1 MIENA
6 IRAIKLDAS
15 FYNAVENDEKMTGQA
30 GLLVLIVSLLSGLG
44 AAFVNDGAFFRP
56 LLFTTI
62 GGLIGWVVWAAVTA
76 FVGKAMFNGDTN
88 FGEMLRV
95 TGFAQAPRFIGF
107 IPFLGWIGYIWA
119 LVAMVVA
126 VKEGQDFS
134 LGSAIG
140 TVVVGWLALL
150 LLGGIFGAIF

>member
-30 GLLVLIVSLLSGLG
+30 GMVVLIVSFLSGLG
-44 AAFVNDGAFFRP
+44 VAFINDGSFLRP
-56 LLFTTI
+56 LILTTL

-76 FVGKAMFNGDTN
+76 FVGKAMFNGDTD

-95 TGFAQAPRFIGF
+95 TGFAQAPRVIGF
-107 IPFLGWIGYIWA
+107 IPFLGWIGSIWA

-140 TVVVGWLALL
+140 TVIVGWLAVLL
-150 LLGGIFGAIF
+150 VGSIFSFG